1 MESTPPDESSK
12 ETLSPPPAPKGPNM
26 MLIGAAVIIVI
37 VLVVAALGVMAIVNE
52 GDSTSNVSSTP
63 QEMSYRLS
71 DFPAGWQAGSTQEM
85 SPPERPNT
93 GYYVS
98 SFNNSMPGAGLFD
111 PFADVTSQII
121 TYASTADAT
130 QVFAE
135 MRENI
140 TSINVTE
147 VSLFDQ
153 CVMYH
158 LDLGS
163 LVNAKVYVFQDRNVC
178 GILVFG
184 SYFSYNMT
192 SEWVDQMLMLQES
205 RIK

>member
-1 MESTPPDESSK
+1 MESPPPDETSK
-12 ETLSPPPAPKGPNM
+12 VTSPPPPASKGPNM
-26 MLIGAAVIIVI
+26 MLMGAAVIIVI
-37 VLVVAALGVMAIVNE
+37 VLVVAALGVLAITNE
-52 GDSTSNVSSTP
+52 GSATSNVTSTP

-93 GYYVS
+93 GYYVC
-98 SFNNSMPGAGLFD
+98 SFNNSLSSAGLFD

-121 TYASTADAT
+121 TYASTEDAK
-130 QVFAE
+130 QVFTE
-135 MRENI
+135 MRGNI

-147 VSLFDQ
+147 VSVFDQ

-184 SYFSYNMT
+184 SYFGYNMT
-192 SEWVDQMLMLQES
+192 SEWVDQMLVLQES
-205 RIK
+205 RIT